1 MPRPAPLRLPD
12 LGPHLPTK
20 VALES
25 LAKNVRGALRMGV
38 IPDARLIELLAIAAL
53 VTTGAA
59 TKEELRVAFVIHTA
73 PPPGRSR
80 RTSTLSSRESR

>member
-1 MPRPAPLRLPD
+1 MSRPTPLHLPD
-12 LGPHLPTK
+12 LQPQVSTK
-20 VALES
+20 VVLES
-25 LAKNVRGALRMGV
+25 LAKNIRGALCMGV